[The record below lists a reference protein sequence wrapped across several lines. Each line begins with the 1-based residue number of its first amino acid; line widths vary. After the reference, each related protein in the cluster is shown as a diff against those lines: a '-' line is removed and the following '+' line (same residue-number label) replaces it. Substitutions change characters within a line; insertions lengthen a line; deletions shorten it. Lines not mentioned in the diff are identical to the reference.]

1 MLLAYTLILYLVR
14 PQVYRSQHHWQDN
27 VITAQ
32 RYIYSSSPH
41 PVVVVGS
48 SISTRLLELPPD
60 YYNLAFGSGCS
71 LTGITIVLRKADCP
85 QLVLIETNVLMG
97 VDRAFVA
104 KLYNPVLY
112 PLKRYVIS
120 LQEEYNPLN
129 VLMTLWLGKPSEAP
143 AANGAK
149 SQPQV
154 PRDVLQIAIDR
165 ANTPINDHFRNEVGS
180 QLDTLD
186 RLVKS
191 LMAKKSVP
199 VFYWMPAHPEV
210 SAAPMNQYQRSAL
223 LKRFPDDHYHWIP
236 DVPPDRYQTTDGVH
250 LGPSEA
256 LEYCRHFVTAV
267 ESIRSEI
274 GKDPEEHLTPSPS
287 SR

>member
-1 MLLAYTLILYLVR
+1 MLLAYTLILYVVR

-32 RYIYSSSPH
+32 RYIYSSAPH

-48 SISTRLLELPPD
+48 SISTRLLKLPPD
-60 YYNLAFGSGCS
+60 YYNLAFGSES
-71 LTGITIVLRKADCP
+71 ALTGLTIVIRKASRP
-85 QLVLIETNVLMG
+85 QLVLIETNVLMD

-143 AANGAK
+143 AANGVK
-149 SQPQV
+149 RQPQV
-154 PRDVLQIAIDR
+154 PRQLLQFAIDR
-165 ANTPINDHFRNEVGS
+165 AKAPIDDHFRSEVGR
-180 QLDTLD
+180 QLDVLD
-186 RLVKS
+186 KLVRS
-191 LMAKKSVP
+191 LAAKKCVP

-223 LKRFPDDHYHWIP
+223 LERFPEAHYHWIP
-236 DVPPDRYQTTDGVH
+236 DVPPDRFQTTDGVH
-250 LGPSEA
+250 LGRAEA

-274 GKDPEEHLTPSPS
+274 GKDPVESVTPPPS